1 MDTTTA
7 LITAL
12 IYVPLSLGGLFLVY
26 KYRTFLWENVIS
38 LLLTLVFVIYICLS
52 VYFTQ
57 NADATDFTAFST
69 TFNVIWLIIGA
80 ALSVGLFLFLEKS
93 GAQKVWRDFG
103 AASGFR
109 EKSMALGS
117 GMGTVLKVLIGM
129 ALILGIFIGLI
140 YLVGNVPGFSVG
152 MGILMEL
159 MAVLV
164 VLTGLYL
171 LTRDFIAGLAA
182 RFPILKAAY
191 HIVMLIPCIL
201 VYLAEFIHTQ
211 VKETPLPVYII
222 LAIEAAIIACYFL
235 LPKLMRLIYTKG
247 LGGSSPPPDASMR
260 QQGIEA
266 SLVKAMDQASHIEA
280 GLAVNWK
287 KVLDAKLYLDSNKD
301 ALVAY
306 LTSAG
311 YEKATASDKKSF
323 KQVLFGKA
331 VSLEVATTY
340 VETNGARLASL
351 KESITTL
358 SAENKSLE
366 TQEKE
371 QDYEFNT
378 QILLGDPIYTDVQ
391 TGLGGYKVD
400 TYAGEY
406 NYNYAVSCWIFLHD
420 QPPSAGLAYNKPT
433 SLVDFSGRPN
443 ILYDTSTG
451 TLQFTVQSATGTPR
465 VVYETKDFQ
474 KQYWT
479 NILVNY
485 TSGTLD
491 IFING
496 KLVASKS
503 GVIPYMTHDEV
514 TVGADEG
521 LSGGACN
528 VAHFSRPLTKP
539 QIDAYYASLRLRNPP
554 VV

>member
-117 GMGTVLKVLIGM
+117 GMGTFLKVLIGM

-323 KQVLFGKA
+323 KQALFGKA

-391 TGLGGYKVD
+391 TGLGGYKAD

-521 LSGGACN
+521 LSGGVCN

>member
-117 GMGTVLKVLIGM
+117 GMGTFLKVLIGM

-323 KQVLFGKA
+323 KQALFGKA

-378 QILLGDPIYTDVQ
+378 QILLGDPIYTEIHRF
-391 TGLGGYKVD
+391 Y
-400 TYAGEY
+400 
-406 NYNYAVSCWIFLHD
+406 
-420 QPPSAGLAYNKPT
+420 
-433 SLVDFSGRPN
+433 
-443 ILYDTSTG
+443 
-451 TLQFTVQSATGTPR
+451 
-465 VVYETKDFQ
+465 
-474 KQYWT
+474 
-479 NILVNY
+479 
-485 TSGTLD
+485 
-491 IFING
+491 
-496 KLVASKS
+496 
-503 GVIPYMTHDEV
+503 
-514 TVGADEG
+514 
-521 LSGGACN
+521 
-528 VAHFSRPLTKP
+528 
-539 QIDAYYASLRLRNPP
+539 
-554 VV
+554 

>member
-26 KYRTFLWENVIS
+26 KYRTFLWANIIS
-38 LLLTLVFVIYICLS
+38 LLLTLVLIIYITLS
-52 VYFTQ
+52 VYFTK
-57 NADATDFTAFST
+57 NADAAGFTAFST
-69 TFNVIWLIIGA
+69 TFNVIWMIVGA
-80 ALSVGLFLFLEKS
+80 ILSVGLFVLLEKTS
-93 GAQKVWRDFG
+93 VQKVWREFG

-109 EKSMALGS
+109 EKAHSLGS
-117 GMGTVLKVLIGM
+117 GMGILLKVLIGV

-140 YLVGNVPGFSVG
+140 YLIGNVPGFSVG
-152 MGILMEL
+152 MGIIMEL
-159 MAVLV
+159 IASLI

-191 HIVMLIPCIL
+191 HIIMLLPCFI
-201 VYLAEFIHTQ
+201 VYLAEFIYTQ
-211 VKETPLPVYII
+211 VKDTPLPVYII

-247 LGGSSPPPDASMR
+247 LGGSTPPPDATMR
-260 QQGIEA
+260 QQGVDA
-266 SLVKAMDQASHIEA
+266 ALVKAMNQASHIEA
-280 GLAVNWK
+280 GLAIKWK
-287 KVLDAKLYLDSNKD
+287 KVLDDKLYLDVNKE

-306 LTSAG
+306 LVVAG
-311 YEKATASDKKSF
+311 YEKATPSDKKSF
-323 KQVLFGKA
+323 KQALFGKA

-340 VETNGARLASL
+340 VETNGGRLASL
-351 KESITTL
+351 NESIATL
-358 SAENKSLE
+358 RAEHTSLA
-366 TQEKE
+366 TQGKE
-371 QDYEFNT
+371 QSYEFNT
-378 QILLGDPIYTDVQ
+378 QILLSDPIYTDVQ
-391 TGLGGYKVD
+391 TDLGGYKMD
-400 TYAGEY
+400 SYAGEY

-420 QPPSAGLAYNKPT
+420 QPPSAGIAYNKPT

-451 TLQFTVQSATGTPR
+451 TLQFTVQTAMGTPK
-465 VVYETKDFQ
+465 VVYETQDFQ

-503 GVIPYMTHDEV
+503 GVIPYMTHDKV
-514 TVGADEG
+514 TAGADDG
-521 LSGGACN
+521 LSGGVCN

-539 QIDAYYASLRLRNPP
+539 QIDVYYTSLRLRNPP

>member
-117 GMGTVLKVLIGM
+117 GMGTFLKVLIGM

-201 VYLAEFIHTQ
+201 VYLAEFIYTQ

-280 GLAVNWK
+280 GLTVNWK

-323 KQVLFGKA
+323 KQALFGKA

-521 LSGGACN
+521 LSGGVCN

>member
-117 GMGTVLKVLIGM
+117 GMGTFLKVLIGM

-201 VYLAEFIHTQ
+201 VYLAEFIYTQ
-211 VKETPLPVYII
+211 VKETPLPVYVI
-222 LAIEAAIIACYFL
+222 LAVEAAIIACYFL

-247 LGGSSPPPDASMR
+247 FGGSSPPPDASMR
-260 QQGIEA
+260 QQGVEA
-266 SLVKAMDQASHIEA
+266 ALVKAMDQASHIEA
-280 GLAVNWK
+280 GLSVDWK
-287 KVLDAKLYLDSNKD
+287 KVLEDKLYLDSNKD

-323 KQVLFGKA
+323 KQALFGKA

-391 TGLGGYKVD
+391 TDLGGSKED

-521 LSGGACN
+521 LSGGVCN

>member
-117 GMGTVLKVLIGM
+117 GMGTFLKVLIGM

-201 VYLAEFIHTQ
+201 VYLAEFIYTQ

-323 KQVLFGKA
+323 KQALFGKA

-521 LSGGACN
+521 LSGGVCN

>member
-117 GMGTVLKVLIGM
+117 GMGTFLKVLIGM

-140 YLVGNVPGFSVG
+140 YLVSNVPGFSVG

-201 VYLAEFIHTQ
+201 VYLAEFIYTQ

-323 KQVLFGKA
+323 KQALFGKA

-521 LSGGACN
+521 LSGGVCN

>member
-323 KQVLFGKA
+323 KQALFGKA

-521 LSGGACN
+521 LSGGVCN